1 MRIVIGLKEIENNS
15 ADIFFR
21 YNMSKVNISFDKIF
35 DKIIESIDSIQD
47 NMIKLSN
54 ERLINNTHEADSY
67 DNFKKLIESQ
77 SGFVIAGWD
86 GTKETEEAIKNET
99 KATIRC
105 IPENTD
111 SRGITCIYSGKPA
124 AHKVIFS
131 KSY

>member
-1 MRIVIGLKEIENNS
+1 MANHKSALKRIRSSETKKSLN
-15 ADIFFR
+15 
-21 YNMSKVNISFDKIF
+21 
-35 DKIIESIDSIQD
+35 
-47 NMIKLSN
+47 KLQHKTTRN
-54 ERLINNTHEADSY
+54 AI
-67 DNFKKLIESQ
+67 KKLIESQ

-105 IPENTD
+105 IPENID
-111 SRGITCIYSGKPA
+111 SKGVTCIYSGKPA